1 MRPLQQE
8 PGARSSGCWRLA
20 DSMDRVTHA
29 APKSV
34 RVDSVIV
41 VGSGM
46 AGLVC
51 ALALAPRS
59 VTLMTKTPRL
69 EGGSSLWAKG
79 GIAAAIGP
87 DDTPEHHAADT
98 LSAGAGLSDPES
110 ALRLAEEGVENLQWL
125 VDEGVPFDRAV
136 NGTLD
141 LAQEAAHRYAR
152 IVHAGGDATGRVL
165 MQALIKRVRATR
177 SITVLEETFAH
188 DLIVSDGQ
196 VHGLVAYH
204 PKKSWATHYS
214 PHVVLA
220 TGGIGMTWWH
230 TSNPSEATGDGLA
243 MAARAGANLADLEF
257 VQFHPTVLAI
267 ESKTNGASLPLLT
280 EALRG
285 AGALLLDESGY
296 RFMLSEHP
304 AAEMAARDIVA
315 RAIEKRTRAGHRV
328 YLDLRPVLTGGHG
341 ASFPQAI
348 EASKRAGF
356 NPKTEPLPVIPA
368 AHYHMG
374 GIQTGHR
381 GRTSIDGLWACGEV
395 AATGVHGANRLASN
409 SLLEAAVYA
418 RRVAADIRG
427 HPGSQNKQPSL
438 AAAAPKVPPNSACA
452 ELKRIFAATRKLMSR
467 HVGVLRSGDGLETAF
482 SQLSKFDRQLRELSD
497 QYTAH
502 DPSSAD
508 TVVSWSETRNLLLVA
523 RLVTLAALQRQ
534 ESRGAHYRDDHPIS
548 TLAWQRHQT
557 LTADQ
562 LDAA

>member
-1 MRPLQQE
+1 
-8 PGARSSGCWRLA
+8 
-20 DSMDRVTHA
+20 MDRVTDA
-29 APKSV
+29 VPMSV
-34 RVDSVIV
+34 RTDSVIV

-51 ALALAPRS
+51 ALALAPRP

-79 GIAAAIGP
+79 GIAAAVGP
-87 DDTPEHHAADT
+87 EDTPEHHAADT

-136 NGTLD
+136 DGTLD
-141 LAQEAAHRYAR
+141 LAREAAHGYAR
-152 IVHAGGDATGRVL
+152 IVHAGGDATGRIL

-177 SITVLEETFAH
+177 SITVLEDTFAH
-188 DLIVSDGQ
+188 DLLVGDGQ
-196 VHGLVAYH
+196 VQGLVVHH
-204 PKKSWATHYS
+204 PKKGWAYHYS
-214 PHVVLA
+214 SHVVLA

-230 TSNPSEATGDGLA
+230 TSNPIESTGDGLA

-257 VQFHPTVLAI
+257 VQFHPTALAVKN
-267 ESKTNGASLPLLT
+267 ETNGASLPLLT

-285 AGALLLDESGY
+285 AGALLLDESGN
-296 RFMLSEHP
+296 RFMVSEHP
-304 AAEMAARDIVA
+304 AAEMAPRDVVA
-315 RAIEKRTRAGHRV
+315 RAIEKRIRAGHRV
-328 YLDLRPVLTGGHG
+328 YLDLRPVLTGGHS

-356 NPKTEPLPVIPA
+356 NPETEPLPVIPA

-374 GIQTGHR
+374 GIQTDHR

-409 SLLEAAVYA
+409 SLLEAMVYA
-418 RRVAADIRG
+418 RRVAADIRS
-427 HPGSQNKQPSL
+427 HPGSRKKAPLL
-438 AAAAPKVPPNSACA
+438 APAAPNVPANSACA
-452 ELKRIFAATRKLMSR
+452 ELKRIFDATRELMSR

-482 SQLSKFDRQLRELSD
+482 SQLSEFDRQMLVLSD
-497 QYTAH
+497 RYVPH

-508 TVVSWSETRNLLLVA
+508 TVVRWSETRNLLLIA
-523 RLVTLAALQRQ
+523 RLVTLAALQRE

-548 TLAWQRHQT
+548 TLEWQRHQT
-557 LTADQ
+557 LTVDE

>member
-1 MRPLQQE
+1 
-8 PGARSSGCWRLA
+8 
-20 DSMDRVTHA
+20 MDRVTDG
-29 APKSV
+29 APMSV
-34 RVDSVIV
+34 RTDSVIV

-46 AGLVC
+46 AGLIC

-79 GIAAAIGP
+79 GIAAAVGP
-87 DDTPEHHAADT
+87 EDTPEHHAADT

-110 ALRLAEEGVENLQWL
+110 ALRLAEEGVDNLQWL

-136 NGTLD
+136 DGTLA
-141 LAQEAAHRYAR
+141 LAREAAHGYAR
-152 IVHAGGDATGRVL
+152 IVHAGGDATGRIL

-177 SITVLEETFAH
+177 SITVLEDTFAH
-188 DLIVSDGQ
+188 DLMVSDGQ
-196 VHGLVAYH
+196 VQGLVAYH
-204 PKKSWATHYS
+204 PKKGWAYHYAS
-214 PHVVLA
+214 QVVLA

-230 TSNPSEATGDGLA
+230 TSNPIESTGDGLA
-243 MAARAGANLADLEF
+243 MAARAGAKLADLEF
-257 VQFHPTVLAI
+257 VQFHPTALAVKN
-267 ESKTNGASLPLLT
+267 ETNGASLPLLT

-296 RFMLSEHP
+296 RFMVSEHP
-304 AAEMAARDIVA
+304 AAEMAPRDVVA

-328 YLDLRPVLTGGHG
+328 YLDLRPVLTGGHS

-356 NPKTEPLPVIPA
+356 DPGTEPLPVIPA

-374 GIQTGHR
+374 GIQTGQR

-409 SLLEAAVYA
+409 SLLEAMVYA
-418 RRVAADIRG
+418 RRVAADIRS
-427 HPGSQNKQPSL
+427 HPGSQNKQALL
-438 AAAAPKVPPNSACA
+438 APATPNIPANSACA
-452 ELKRIFAATRKLMSR
+452 ELKRIFDATRELMSR
-467 HVGVLRSGDGLETAF
+467 YAGVLRSGDGLETAS
-482 SQLSKFDRQLRELSD
+482 SQLSKFDRQLRDLSD
-497 QYTAH
+497 RYAPH

-508 TVVSWSETRNLLLVA
+508 TVVRWSETRNLLLVA
-523 RLVTLAALQRQ
+523 RLVTLAALQRE

-548 TLAWQRHQT
+548 TREWQRHQT
-557 LTADQ
+557 LTVDE